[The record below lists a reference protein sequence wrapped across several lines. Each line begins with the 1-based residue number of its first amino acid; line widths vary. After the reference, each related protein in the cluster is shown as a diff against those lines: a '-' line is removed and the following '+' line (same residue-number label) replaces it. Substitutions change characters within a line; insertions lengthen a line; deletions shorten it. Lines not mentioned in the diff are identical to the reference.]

1 MAAKENLVDKVN
13 KALGSGGS
21 LAGTDKS
28 YTTHYSRIAALL
40 DKYTA
45 EIDKHNDALRESVG
59 TGHKKPEELYVA
71 ILRHMAAEAKIKDV
85 DKINGFDDLNSA
97 DQDKIRMHLRD
108 NYNIQNE
115 GQLRSEIIGELSEGV
130 SQYRREDVESILTQI
145 AGRRAQQPLN
155 TAISAMVAEPDYMK
169 HAQPKGHVRKF
180 VHHALDHIG
189 IKKRIRSYAS
199 PEAVSN
205 ALGEAS
211 QEQYRKAREGN
222 RSY

>member
-45 EIDKHNDALRESVG
+45 V
-59 TGHKKPEELYVA
+59 
-71 ILRHMAAEAKIKDV
+71 
-85 DKINGFDDLNSA
+85 
-97 DQDKIRMHLRD
+97 
-108 NYNIQNE
+108 
-115 GQLRSEIIGELSEGV
+115 
-130 SQYRREDVESILTQI
+130 
-145 AGRRAQQPLN
+145 
-155 TAISAMVAEPDYMK
+155 SAMVAEPDYMK